1 MRDDAVVCMDES
13 ENRAGCEEG
22 GGGGGLEKTQK
33 RAVGDTSRGGGQ
45 LKTFVT
51 VGVRTIG
58 SAVERLNIADW

>member
-1 MRDDAVVCMDES
+1 MSQRIEPGVRKE
-13 ENRAGCEEG
+13 
-22 GGGGGLEKTQK
+22 GGGLEKTQK

-58 SAVERLNIADW
+58 SAVEGLNIADW

>member
-22 GGGGGLEKTQK
+22 GVEKTQK

-58 SAVERLNIADW
+58 SAVEGLNIADW

>member
-13 ENRAGCEEG
+13 ENRAGCEE
-22 GGGGGLEKTQK
+22 GGGGLEKTQK

-58 SAVERLNIADW
+58 SAVEGLNIADW

>member
-1 MRDDAVVCMDES
+1 MSQRIEPGV
-13 ENRAGCEEG
+13 RRGEG
-22 GGGGGLEKTQK
+22 GGVLEKTQK

-58 SAVERLNIADW
+58 SAVEGLNIADW

>member
-1 MRDDAVVCMDES
+1 MSQRIEPGVRRRGV
-13 ENRAGCEEG
+13 
-22 GGGGGLEKTQK
+22 LEKTQK

-58 SAVERLNIADW
+58 SAVEGLNIADW

>member
-22 GGGGGLEKTQK
+22 GVLEKTQK

>member
-22 GGGGGLEKTQK
+22 VLEKTQK

-58 SAVERLNIADW
+58 SAVEGLNIADW